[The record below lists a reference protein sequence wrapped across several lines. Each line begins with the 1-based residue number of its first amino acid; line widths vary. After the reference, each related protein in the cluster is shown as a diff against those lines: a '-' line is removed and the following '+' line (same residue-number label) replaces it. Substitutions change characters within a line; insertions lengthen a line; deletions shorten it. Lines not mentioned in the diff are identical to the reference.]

1 VLRARQ
7 QWEGV
12 QAEAGKEGFPV
23 DAFSIDDISCVVA
36 FL

>member
-12 QAEAGKEGFPV
+12 QAEAAKEGIPPE
-23 DAFSIDDISCVVA
+23 AFSIDDISCVVA